1 MISMET
7 RRGSATQKVFG
18 GKLIRIDVTF
28 TSTIESVKI
37 TGDFFLH
44 PEDTLVEIE
53 KKLTGVPLP
62 IQKAR
67 LIQQIE
73 SILKE
78 RQAELIGASAAD
90 LVVVLDEAV
99 SCCSD

>member
-1 MISMET
+1 MET
-7 RRGSATQKVFG
+7 RRGTATRKVFG
-18 GKLIRIDVTF
+18 GKLIRVDVTF
-28 TSTIESVKI
+28 TSAIESVKI

-44 PEDTLVEIE
+44 PEDTLIEIE
-53 KKLTGVPLP
+53 KKLGGTPLP

-73 SILKE
+73 GILKE
-78 RQAELIGASAAD
+78 HQAELIGASAAD
-90 LVVVLDEAV
+90 LVVVLDEAL